1 MTHIKWPNELGRPVP
16 YEPNWQ
22 NEAIRLS
29 ILLHSA
35 MLGGAKAET
44 KLALAIEA
52 LRFYADVRNYD
63 DGIVG
68 TTHEAPVW
76 SESDFTQFEWDNGD
90 IARSVLAELE
100 KTE

>member
-1 MTHIKWPNELGRPVP
+1 MTHIKYPNELGSPVP
-16 YEPNWQ
+16 YEPNWKKEAMRQ
-22 NEAIRLS
+22 NA
-29 ILLHSA
+29 LLHGA
-35 MLGGAKAET
+35 MMGSAKAEA
-44 KLALAIEA
+44 KLAKALEA

-76 SESDFTQFEWDNGD
+76 SESDFTEFEWDNGQK
-90 IARSVLAELE
+90 ARATLTELE

>member
-29 ILLHSA
+29 ALLHSA
-35 MLGGAKAET
+35 MLGGAKTHA

-52 LRFYADVRNYD
+52 LDEAIYLLDPDEEDMAKEAGLYR
-63 DGIVG
+63 IV
-68 TTHEAPVW
+68 T
-76 SESDFTQFEWDNGD
+76 
-90 IARSVLAELE
+90 ARAKLE
-100 KTE
+100 ETE

>member
-1 MTHIKWPNELGRPVP
+1 MTHIKWPNELGSPVP

-35 MLGGAKAET
+35 MRGGAKTHA

-52 LRFYADVRNYD
+52 LDEAIYLLDPDEEDMAKEAGLYR
-63 DGIVG
+63 IV
-68 TTHEAPVW
+68 T
-76 SESDFTQFEWDNGD
+76 
-90 IARSVLAELE
+90 ARAKLE
-100 KTE
+100 ETE